1 MRRFNNMFQVD
12 GYLAAPPTSRTLP
25 SGTLV
30 ANAHLA
36 EPAQYTNAAENREQ
50 KPNWFPLSFYDAPA
64 RKALKCDK
72 GEHLVITKARIEQ
85 REFTTAKDGRK
96 RTIWEVIVDD
106 FHIIERKTG
115 EPVGAPTAGAA
126 VAAPV
131 ADAWPVG
138 D

>member
-30 ANAHLA
+30 ANGHLA
-36 EPAQYTNAAENREQ
+36 ETAQYTNAADNREQ

-64 RKALKCDK
+64 RKALKCAK

-96 RTIWEVIVDD
+96 RTIWEVIVDE
-106 FHIIERKTG
+106 FHIIERKPG
-115 EPVGAPTAGAA
+115 EAPTPGA

-131 ADAWPVG
+131 ADDWPVG